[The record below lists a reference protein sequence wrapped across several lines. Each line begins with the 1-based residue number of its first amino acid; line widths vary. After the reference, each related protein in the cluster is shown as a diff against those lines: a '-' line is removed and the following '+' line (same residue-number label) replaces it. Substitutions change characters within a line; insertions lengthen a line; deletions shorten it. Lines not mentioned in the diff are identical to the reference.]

1 MDGATDVPARTRRSW
16 GSLSRDQ
23 IVVAALHIAR
33 REGLEALT
41 IRRLA
46 ADLDAS
52 RMALYRHV
60 ADKDALVTL
69 VLNAIAEQSVPSL
82 PPPGDGPW
90 ETRLRRLAHS
100 LRDELRAYPGVIEVL
115 MTRYNHGPGAL
126 RAVDSILEILADAG
140 LTTQDAA
147 RYYVV
152 FIDLVFGRVHREV
165 HGDPVDPER
174 TASLLRSAREHGALP
189 HIRAAESELRAV
201 TAEQIFA
208 TELDMLVHAIAATA

>member
-1 MDGATDVPARTRRSW
+1 MEGATDVPARTRRSW
-16 GSLSRDQ
+16 GSLSRGQ
-23 IVVAALHIAR
+23 IVAAALHIAR
-33 REGLEALT
+33 TEGLDALT

-82 PPPGDGPW
+82 PPGDGPW
-90 ETRLRRLAHS
+90 EVRLRRLAHS

-126 RAVDSILEILADAG
+126 RAVDSILETLADAG

-165 HGDPVDPER
+165 HGDPVAPER
-174 TASLLRSAREHGALP
+174 TASLVETAREHGELP
-189 HIRAAESELRAV
+189 HISAAETELRAV
-201 TAEQIFA
+201 TVEQIFE

>member
-1 MDGATDVPARTRRSW
+1 MEGAARARRSW

-23 IVVAALHIAR
+23 IVAAALRIAR
-33 REGLEALT
+33 TDGLDALT

-60 ADKDALVTL
+60 ADKDALVAL
-69 VLNAIAEQSVPSL
+69 VMNAVAEQTVVPL
-82 PPPGDGPW
+82 PARDGPW
-90 ETRLRRLAHS
+90 EARLRRLAHS
-100 LRDELRAYPGVIEVL
+100 LRDELRAYPGLIEIL

-126 RAVDSILEILADAG
+126 RVVDTILEILTDAG
-140 LTTQDAA
+140 LRTDDAA

-165 HGDPVDPER
+165 HGDPVSPER
-174 TASLLRSAREHGALP
+174 TASLIDTARGGLP
-189 HIRAAESELRAV
+189 HVRAAEPALRAI
-201 TAEQIFA
+201 TAEQIFE
-208 TELDMLVHAIAATA
+208 TELDMLVNAIAAKSVA